1 MPIIAGLNFPSRQHP
16 LLNLSVAYL
25 LYLDE
30 FLTRAMASPEASST
44 RPSRELSYSHLK
56 PPPRAYSSAPRKEP
70 IVFLHGLESCRIE
83 YSRVTP
89 FLSEDFELILVDL
102 PGHSESKDVL
112 PLTLE
117 NAADT
122 LSHLITTK
130 VAGGKAHIVG
140 LSLGGYVGLELAR
153 HYPQLVLSL
162 FCTGCAPES
171 GIRRWVLRQASILSA
186 VGIVGSK
193 MSNESMFW
201 MPMGVEPFPE
211 LRKEF
216 QKNQS
221 MALLTAGYT
230 AVGAVT
236 LGDLAEIDGIR
247 IAIVAGAKRDSVE
260 DTRKAG
266 LVLKSKNSE
275 CKAFVVREAVHLW
288 DLQFPELFAQGV
300 RAWVTGAEMPR
311 DFEELSATST

>member
-1 MPIIAGLNFPSRQHP
+1 
-16 LLNLSVAYL
+16 
-25 LYLDE
+25 
-30 FLTRAMASPEASST
+30 
-44 RPSRELSYSHLK
+44 
-56 PPPRAYSSAPRKEP
+56 
-70 IVFLHGLESCRIE
+70 
-83 YSRVTP
+83 
-89 FLSEDFELILVDL
+89 
-102 PGHSESKDVL
+102 
-112 PLTLE
+112 
-117 NAADT
+117 
-122 LSHLITTK
+122 
-130 VAGGKAHIVG
+130 
-140 LSLGGYVGLELAR
+140 
-153 HYPQLVLSL
+153 
-162 FCTGCAPES
+162 
-171 GIRRWVLRQASILSA
+171 
-186 VGIVGSK
+186 

-236 LGDLAEIDGIR
+236 LDDLAEIEGIR

-266 LVLKSKNSE
+266 LVLKSKNLE

-288 DLQFPELFAQGV
+288 DLQLPELFAQGV